1 MDSTNT
7 ISYCC
12 VACDVSLYGDV
23 IQGFETLL
31 PCNHTLCNECEKES
45 LAVKSC
51 KSCCSDIL
59 YHFPNQYLKQLLIL
73 NQKQFQQ
80 QQQQQQQQ
88 HQQQQQ
94 QIPQEQQQQQPQ
106 QTKKS
111 ISIYSEKRHSAEAN
125 QSSFVISKSSDK
137 IGKSP
142 SSSSSSSSF
151 SSSPQ
156 SSQSAEGS
164 EIDSNEED
172 NDICNQHNKQLISYC
187 LDCNCNICQDCI
199 DQIHKEHRELQI
211 DRNTINQFVLDER
224 SYLQQQNQVHNPYL
238 TPQQQ
243 QQQQNSSLDHQLFEL
258 VKQIKLSKVFKQQS
272 INHYS
277 GEFKKVQDEFH
288 VYKQL
293 IEERR
298 LYLLKFLENQFKS
311 EQLQLDEQIKALE
324 NQADI
329 IKKCLTDIK
338 SQDKNKLKIIRNL
351 SKINIKLTKM
361 VINSNNVNNYQYIP
375 PSIANPDLV
384 SMSDKLR
391 SLGRI
396 NYSFKDNQ
404 HLLALSKERSFQF
417 DIDSNHFLP
426 YSEHHHDSNPMK
438 DTILAYKVISFHDIS
453 NGNQVNNCLVTISE
467 NQKSGQIEIS
477 KVQVK
482 SNQIQSKIVVPLKSF
497 KTNCS
502 ACFTSC
508 FNSAATTSTA
518 IANYEMFLIGGM
530 NHKSKDILKE
540 IDRYNLQT
548 NKYETMVATLSKPK
562 YGCLTCFD
570 GSRYIY
576 IFGGIFKSLQL
587 SRAFIEIERF
597 DITTNKCEIISKF
610 QDPDLLDFSK
620 TPLITCHYHSNFIY
634 YLTNKSFKRFN
645 LSKNTFENLDF
656 PNPTLYGDVT
666 NINGSISLIYDSGR
680 FILLFNDNIFL
691 FPLSQLKPTDVS
703 PFKWYPK
710 YTKIN
715 STDFTSSSMSCLN
728 LIGSRKSWQQQSQN
742 PSYVVQN
749 LHGLLIY
756 NETH

>member
-1 MDSTNT
+1 MESTNT
-7 ISYCC
+7 ISYSC
-12 VACDVSLYGDV
+12 VACDASLYGD
-23 IQGFETLL
+23 IIHGFETLL

-45 LAVKSC
+45 LAVQSC
-51 KSCCSDIL
+51 KSCSSDIL
-59 YHFPNQYLKQLLIL
+59 YHFPNHYLKQLLIL
-73 NQKQFQQ
+73 NQKQQQ
-80 QQQQQQQQ
+80 Y
-88 HQQQQQ
+88 HQ
-94 QIPQEQQQQQPQ
+94 QIPQQSP
-106 QTKKS
+106 KS
-111 ISIYSEKRHSAEAN
+111 ISIYSEKRHSSEAN
-125 QSSFVISKSSDK
+125 QSSFVISKSSEK
-137 IGKSP
+137 ILKSP

-151 SSSPQ
+151 SSSPH

-164 EIDSNEED
+164 EIDSHCSSGNEEE
-172 NDICNQHNKQLISYC
+172 NDICGQHNKQLISYC
-187 LDCNCNICQDCI
+187 LDCNCNICQDCLE
-199 DQIHKEHRELQI
+199 QIHKEHKELQI

-277 GEFKKVQDEFH
+277 SEFKKIQDEFH

-298 LYLLKFLENQFKS
+298 LYLLKFIENQFKS
-311 EQLQLDEQIKALE
+311 EQLQLDEQIKTLE

-375 PSIANPDLV
+375 PSIANPDMV
-384 SMSDKLR
+384 SMADKLR

-438 DTILAYKVISFHDIS
+438 DTILAYKLISYQDVS

-467 NQKSGQIEIS
+467 NQKSCQIEIS
-477 KVQVK
+477 KLQVK

-497 KTNCS
+497 KTNTS
-502 ACFTSC
+502 ACLTTT
-508 FNSAATTSTA
+508 AITTATTTTNNHE
-518 IANYEMFLIGGM
+518 IFLIGGI
-530 NHKSKDILKE
+530 NHKTKDLLKE

-548 NKYETMVATLSKPK
+548 NKYEPMVATLSKPK
-562 YGCLTCFD
+562 YSCLTCFD

-576 IFGGIFKSLQL
+576 IFGGVFKSLQL
-587 SRAFIEIERF
+587 SRASIEIERL

-620 TPLITCHYHSNFIY
+620 TPLIACYYHSNFIY
-634 YLTNKSFKRFN
+634 YMTNKSFKRFN
-645 LSKNTFENLDF
+645 LAKNTCETLDF
-656 PNPTLYGDVT
+656 PNSTLYGEVT
-666 NINGSISLIYDSGR
+666 NVNNSSISLMYDSGR

-691 FPLSQLKPTDVS
+691 YPLSQLKPTDVA
-703 PFKWYPK
+703 PMKWYPK

-715 STDFTSSSMSCLN
+715 STDLTSSSMSCLN
-728 LIGSRKSWQQQSQN
+728 LIGSRQSWQQSQN
-742 PSYVVQN
+742 PSYLVQN

>member
-1 MDSTNT
+1 MESTNS
-7 ISYCC
+7 ISYTC
-12 VACDVSLYGDV
+12 VACDASLYGD
-23 IQGFETLL
+23 IIHGFETLL

-45 LAVKSC
+45 IAVQSC
-51 KSCCSDIL
+51 KSCGLDIL

-73 NQKQFQQ
+73 NQKQY

-88 HQQQQQ
+88 HHNHYHHQHQNN
-94 QIPQEQQQQQPQ
+94 P
-106 QTKKS
+106 KS

-125 QSSFVISKSSDK
+125 QSSFVITKSSDK
-137 IGKSP
+137 IIKSP
-142 SSSSSSSSF
+142 SSTSSSF

-164 EIDSNEED
+164 EIDSHCSNEEE
-172 NDICNQHNKQLISYC
+172 NDICDQHNKQLISYC
-187 LDCNCNICQDCI
+187 LDCNCNVCQDCLEL
-199 DQIHKEHRELQI
+199 IHKEHRELQI

-258 VKQIKLSKVFKQQS
+258 VKQIKLSKVFKQSS

-277 GEFKKVQDEFH
+277 GEFKKIQDEFH
-288 VYKQL
+288 IYKQL

-298 LYLLKFLENQFKS
+298 LYLLKFIENQFKS
-311 EQLQLDEQIKALE
+311 EQLQLDEQIKTLE

-361 VINSNNVNNYQYIP
+361 IINSNNVNNYQYIP
-375 PSIANPDLV
+375 PSIANPDLI

-391 SLGRI
+391 SLGKI

-426 YSEHHHDSNPMK
+426 YSEHHNDSNPMK
-438 DTILAYKVISFHDIS
+438 DTILAFKVINYQDVS
-453 NGNQVNNCLVTISE
+453 NGNQVNNCLVTVSE

-477 KVQVK
+477 KLQIK
-482 SNQIQSKIVVPLKSF
+482 SNQIQSKIVIPLKSF
-497 KTNCS
+497 KTNSS
-502 ACFTSC
+502 ACLTI
-508 FNSAATTSTA
+508 TTTTTTTT
-518 IANYEMFLIGGM
+518 NCNNQELFLIGGI
-530 NHKSKDILKE
+530 NHKTKDIVKE

-548 NKYETMVATLSKPK
+548 NKYEPMVATLSKPK
-562 YGCLTCFD
+562 HSCLTCFD
-570 GSRYIY
+570 GARYIY
-576 IFGGIFKSLQL
+576 IFGGVFKSLQL
-587 SRAFIEIERF
+587 SRASIEIERF
-597 DITTNKCEIISKF
+597 DITTNRCEIISKF
-610 QDPDLLDFSK
+610 QDPDILDFSK
-620 TPLITCHYHSNFIY
+620 TPLIACYYHSNFIY
-634 YLTNKSFKRFN
+634 YMTNKSFKRFN
-645 LSKNTFENLDF
+645 LAKNTFESLDF
-656 PNPTLYGDVT
+656 PNPTLYGEVL
-666 NINGSISLIYDSGR
+666 NINNSSISLMYDSGR

-691 FPLSQLKPTDVS
+691 YPLSQMKPTDVA
-703 PFKWYPK
+703 PMKWYPK

-728 LIGSRKSWQQQSQN
+728 LIGSRQSWQPPQLT
-742 PSYVVQN
+742 PSYLVQN